1 MLVFG
6 KSIHY
11 PELLAEA
18 EHDQVTMAQAM
29 DTECEMAKRSKM
41 RMHARQVLLRDDV
54 QQKLKRALLR
64 RPATQD
70 VEFIPGQVIY
80 FFIPTVGKAR
90 YRHDYGRWRG
100 PAVVIM
106 KESHQ
111 RYYVSWR
118 GRCLL
123 LASPNM
129 RLASQEETTSHGWI
143 REEMEDLA
151 GGGGGKDY
159 EDCSKIEPPPVPKV
173 SEKVDDEA
181 KRMMTGMR
189 TVRKLMAIPR
199 LQDQKKQLGISDRSL
214 RDQPQPSRPLKKQKA
229 LEDGTVGSWGKKSQ
243 PSVAPRPSTIPPQLQ
258 PPQHSQPSSVQP
270 PPSSIPRPSTAPVK
284 GAQRQPQQQDKEIS
298 DEEEPSREDE
308 EGEDEEEDDEE
319 FWRKVMEEEDRYIEE
334 ERRARRGEV
343 LDDVPLSL
351 KRGLEDGEDND
362 VSKKVR
368 SDFFTMVMVA
378 ASRYDLKKEEA
389 EERRSNE
396 WLAREELR
404 VLQRLLDLPVRAAR
418 VHFAPRKRLQ
428 RPPNDKP
435 RRRVSVLLGQEP
447 GMALL
452 VQEEAH
458 EVQSKPRRRAPFLW
472 RGLTVF
478 VDDKEE
484 KKKAEEDE
492 RTEVY
497 VQDGGIL
504 YGIPWKD
511 VNYDLWCNFVRS
523 EQAKTLAYESYL
535 LRMKENGKE
544 LDPKSFDDQEW
555 KHFREADQKEWLSWV
570 KNKVVR
576 IVPHHEA
583 QRVPAQKIFRV
594 PLRWVRTNKNKELD
608 YLARSWPRAG
618 WWCRVMLTLD
628 LVTIEQTPQ
637 PPIQFQ

>member
-1 MLVFG
+1 
-6 KSIHY
+6 
-11 PELLAEA
+11 
-18 EHDQVTMAQAM
+18 
-29 DTECEMAKRSKM
+29 
-41 RMHARQVLLRDDV
+41 
-54 QQKLKRALLR
+54 
-64 RPATQD
+64 
-70 VEFIPGQVIY
+70 
-80 FFIPTVGKAR
+80 
-90 YRHDYGRWRG
+90 
-100 PAVVIM
+100 
-106 KESHQ
+106 
-111 RYYVSWR
+111 
-118 GRCLL
+118 
-123 LASPNM
+123 
-129 RLASQEETTSHGWI
+129 
-143 REEMEDLA
+143 
-151 GGGGGKDY
+151 
-159 EDCSKIEPPPVPKV
+159 
-173 SEKVDDEA
+173 
-181 KRMMTGMR
+181 MTR
-189 TVRKLMAIPR
+189 I
-199 LQDQKKQLGISDRSL
+199 
-214 RDQPQPSRPLKKQKA
+214 
-229 LEDGTVGSWGKKSQ
+229 
-243 PSVAPRPSTIPPQLQ
+243 
-258 PPQHSQPSSVQP
+258 
-270 PPSSIPRPSTAPVK
+270 
-284 GAQRQPQQQDKEIS
+284 
-298 DEEEPSREDE
+298 EEPSREDE

-334 ERRARRGEV
+334 EKRARRGEV

-535 LRMKENGKE
+535 LRMKG
-544 LDPKSFDDQEW
+544 
-555 KHFREADQKEWLSWV
+555 
-570 KNKVVR
+570 
-576 IVPHHEA
+576 
-583 QRVPAQKIFRV
+583 
-594 PLRWVRTNKNKELD
+594 
-608 YLARSWPRAG
+608 
-618 WWCRVMLTLD
+618 
-628 LVTIEQTPQ
+628 
-637 PPIQFQ
+637 